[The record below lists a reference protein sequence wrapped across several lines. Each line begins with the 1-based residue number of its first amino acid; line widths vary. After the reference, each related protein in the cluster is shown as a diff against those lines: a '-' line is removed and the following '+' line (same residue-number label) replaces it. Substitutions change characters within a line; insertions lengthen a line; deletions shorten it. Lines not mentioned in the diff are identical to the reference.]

1 MRFECGPE
9 WDTRIINIEPKG
21 KIGILMSGG
30 ADSFILYELLK
41 SIPDCPH
48 INIFWVETGGDTGP
62 GWDLVETVEL
72 LTGRD
77 DIIPV
82 EKFLKH
88 TENDSPDYLPWNEVL
103 IKSNLWVVEE
113 YKLDIL
119 YNGTNMN
126 PPPEFFPEFHNTH
139 FGQAHPGHWTIPK
152 YTKVECPFLHLYK
165 YHIMDL
171 GIKHNIDIS
180 QTHSCNDWPTA
191 EGHCG
196 VCRTCLEKQWGF
208 TELEDKE

>member
-48 INIFWVETGGDTGP
+48 INIFWVESGGDTGP

-126 PPPEFFPEFHNTH
+126 PPSEFFPEFHSTH
-139 FGQAHPGHWTIPK
+139 FGEAPAGHWHIPK

-171 GIKHNIDIS
+171 GIKHNVDIS
-180 QTHSCNDWPTA
+180 QTHSCNEWPTDK
-191 EGHCG
+191 GHCSI
-196 VCRTCLEKQWGF
+196 CRTCLEKQWGF
-208 TELEDKE
+208 TELESKE